1 MKKEDLQRHI
11 ETQLRNIMCADVD
24 IGNCI
29 DAAINRTNVCLN
41 AANNS
46 YYNRMAIGG
55 VDPYH
60 SCAYAILLYFLSNE
74 LYKRDGNGERAEKVY
89 YLNKALNGLEA
100 FYADELPAIFSM
112 EHPLGTV
119 FGRAKYSNYLFF
131 YQSCTIGGSWFES
144 KMYYPVL
151 GEHVTMF
158 SGVKILGNS
167 HIGNHVIL
175 GANTYVINCD
185 IPDYSFVFPSS
196 DARKPIIV
204 SEKKEEILN
213 REKSFWK

>member
-1 MKKEDLQRHI
+1 MEKEKTFLTVGNEKEDLQRHI
-11 ETQLRNIMCADVD
+11 ETQLRNIMRRCGY
-24 IGNCI
+24 GNCI

-60 SCAYAILLYFLSNE
+60 SVHMLSYFIFCQMNYIKE
-74 LYKRDGNGERAEKVY
+74 MGMVKERKVY

-119 FGRAKYSNYLFF
+119 FGR
-131 YQSCTIGGSWFES
+131 
-144 KMYYPVL
+144 
-151 GEHVTMF
+151 
-158 SGVKILGNS
+158 
-167 HIGNHVIL
+167 
-175 GANTYVINCD
+175 
-185 IPDYSFVFPSS
+185 
-196 DARKPIIV
+196 
-204 SEKKEEILN
+204 
-213 REKSFWK
+213 

>member
-60 SCAYAILLYFLSNE
+60 SCAYAILLFFCQMNYIKEMGMVKEPKKFIIST
-74 LYKRDGNGERAEKVY
+74 KR
-89 YLNKALNGLEA
+89 
-100 FYADELPAIFSM
+100 
-112 EHPLGTV
+112 
-119 FGRAKYSNYLFF
+119 
-131 YQSCTIGGSWFES
+131 
-144 KMYYPVL
+144 
-151 GEHVTMF
+151 
-158 SGVKILGNS
+158 
-167 HIGNHVIL
+167 
-175 GANTYVINCD
+175 
-185 IPDYSFVFPSS
+185 
-196 DARKPIIV
+196 
-204 SEKKEEILN
+204 
-213 REKSFWK
+213 

>member
-89 YLNKALNGLEA
+89 YLNKALNG
-100 FYADELPAIFSM
+100 
-112 EHPLGTV
+112 
-119 FGRAKYSNYLFF
+119 
-131 YQSCTIGGSWFES
+131 
-144 KMYYPVL
+144 
-151 GEHVTMF
+151 
-158 SGVKILGNS
+158 
-167 HIGNHVIL
+167 
-175 GANTYVINCD
+175 
-185 IPDYSFVFPSS
+185 
-196 DARKPIIV
+196 
-204 SEKKEEILN
+204 
-213 REKSFWK
+213 